1 MYVFSLILLLFSF
14 TNFTLFLHRWE
25 EKATMGEPPAE
36 TGQTPAQ
43 PRWVPRECGEAASQD
58 GGGKWGNNN
67 NTWGVP
73 MTMMTM
79 MGPAVPGDGEIPPV
93 MRGHHQQGQDQ

>member
-1 MYVFSLILLLFSF
+1 MYVFSLVLLLFSF

-25 EKATMGEPPAE
+25 GKAMMGGLPAE

-43 PRWVPRECGEAASQD
+43 PRWVPRERKEAASQD
-58 GGGKWGNNN
+58 GGGEWGNDD

-73 MTMMTM
+73 TM

-93 MRGHHQQGQDQ
+93 MRGYHQQGQDQ